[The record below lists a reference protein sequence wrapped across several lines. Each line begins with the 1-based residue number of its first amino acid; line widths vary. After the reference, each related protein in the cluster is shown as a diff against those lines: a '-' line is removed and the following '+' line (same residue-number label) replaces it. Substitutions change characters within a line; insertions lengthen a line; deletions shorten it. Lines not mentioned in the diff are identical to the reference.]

1 MTNATAT
8 ASMPWSEDYTL
19 HNPAMDDTHREFVD
33 LLNRVLQSS
42 DAHLPSAWDALV
54 DHTQDHFDREDRWMR
69 ATGFSADNCHANQHS
84 IILKIL
90 REGTTQARLGAL
102 HVPRQ
107 MARELTVWFPQH
119 AQAMD
124 ASLAAHLQEV
134 GFDTATGTI
143 ARPQALPRA
152 AIEGCGGDSCSD
164 GAAHH
169 PPA

>member
-1 MTNATAT
+1 MTTT
-8 ASMPWSEDYTL
+8 TETMSWSEDYRL

-33 LLNRVLQSS
+33 LLNGVLQAS
-42 DAHLPSAWDALV
+42 DTQLPGAWENLV
-54 DHTQDHFDREDRWMR
+54 DHTQEHFDREDRWMR
-69 ATGFSADNCHANQHS
+69 ATGFSADNCHASQHA

-134 GFDTATGTI
+134 GYDTATGTI
-143 ARPQALPRA
+143 AHPQALPRA

-164 GAAHH
+164 SAAHNA
-169 PPA
+169 PA